1 MAMQYWIRLGRRTE
15 GPFPL
20 EEVRRRAQR
29 GAITPAHSVSRDGT
43 QWMAALKCREVF
55 AEDGSV
61 SAGAA
66 PLALEPETDE
76 GDGIGSL
83 ADSGEPL
90 MPMAPA
96 VERPAL
102 PATWPAMLACAIT
115 LCVAV
120 GLPLARDAQGLLWW
134 WDVVALAD
142 LGGAAS
148 AIAAVDWAL
157 VSVAALGM
165 GILTWMSPGP
175 GRNLA
180 LVAAALASIGL
191 ATMAWALGMA
201 GGGWTIPACL
211 ALPASAW
218 ALRASA
224 ESSRPSRST
233 SPGHLHTLP
242 VELVIAIVVGV
253 LGILPT
259 FAAPFV
265 REGAAALMAGLL
277 SLGAGAALVA
287 TGIRWRVAG
296 PDEWTTAGPAGAAAI
311 ASAAILCDG
320 IAALQATPLP
330 PTWGTRMAVLDAVR
344 VIAVIGAQC
353 ALAYLAVQEQ
363 GARPPSRPAQ
373 GTPTA

>member
-1 MAMQYWIRLGRRTE
+1 MAIQYWIRLGRRTE

-29 GAITPAHSVSRDGT
+29 GAITPAHSVSRDGM
-43 QWMAALKCREVF
+43 QWMSALKCREVF

-61 SAGAA
+61 AAGAA
-66 PLALEPETDE
+66 PLVQEDAEPED
-76 GDGIGSL
+76 DAGSL
-83 ADSGEPL
+83 ADALAPDVAAPPAVGRPA
-90 MPMAPA
+90 APA
-96 VERPAL
+96 IW
-102 PATWPAMLACAIT
+102 PATLACAIT

-134 WDVVALAD
+134 WDVVALSD
-142 LGGAAS
+142 LGGAGP
-148 AIAAVDWAL
+148 AIAAVDWAI

-165 GILTWMSPGP
+165 GALAWMSPGP

-180 LVAAALASIGL
+180 LVAAAAASMGL
-191 ATMAWALGMA
+191 ATIAWALGMA
-201 GGGWTIPACL
+201 GGAWTIPACL

-224 ESSRPSRST
+224 DAPRPAGSA
-233 SPGHLHTLP
+233 PQGHLHTLP
-242 VELVIAIVVGV
+242 VELLVAVVVGI
-253 LGILPT
+253 LCILPT

-287 TGIRWRVAG
+287 TGIRWRIAG
-296 PDEWTTAGPAGAAAI
+296 PDEWTTAGPVGAAAI
-311 ASAAILCDG
+311 ACAAILCDG
-320 IAALQATPLP
+320 ISALQATPLP
-330 PTWGTRMAVLDAVR
+330 PTSGTRMAVLDAVR

-363 GARPPSRPAQ
+363 GGTPSARPAQ
-373 GTPTA
+373 GTHSA